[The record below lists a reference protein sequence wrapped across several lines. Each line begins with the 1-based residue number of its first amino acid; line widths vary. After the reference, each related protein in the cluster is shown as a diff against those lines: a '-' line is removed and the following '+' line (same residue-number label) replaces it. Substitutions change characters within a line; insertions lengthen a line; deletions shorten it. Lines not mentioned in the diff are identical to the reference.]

1 VPGAGRCVARLN
13 GTHAL
18 YESKE
23 HLMTAINKILI
34 VDDSPTEALFMSD
47 LLGKRGFKVAVAS
60 NSEQA
65 FARLQAES
73 FDLILMDVVM
83 PGQNGYQATR
93 AIKRDDR
100 FKDIPVIMCT
110 SKGLDTDR
118 IWGMRQGA
126 SDYIVKPVDGEEL
139 LGKIAALAH

>member
-1 VPGAGRCVARLN
+1 
-13 GTHAL
+13 
-18 YESKE
+18 
-23 HLMTAINKILI
+23 MTISKILI
-34 VDDSPTEALFMSD
+34 VDDSPTEALFMSH
-47 LLGKRGFKVAVAS
+47 LLGKKGFKVSVAG

-65 FARLQAES
+65 MTRLEAET

-110 SKGLDTDR
+110 SKGLETDR
-118 IWGMRQGA
+118 IWGIRQGA

-139 LGKIAALAH
+139 LSKIAALAH

>member
-1 VPGAGRCVARLN
+1 
-13 GTHAL
+13 
-18 YESKE
+18 
-23 HLMTAINKILI
+23 MTTINKILI

-47 LLGKRGFKVAVAS
+47 LLGKQGFKVSVAG
-60 NSEQA
+60 NSDQA
-65 FARLQAES
+65 LARLETEA

-126 SDYIVKPVDGEEL
+126 SDYIVKPVDSKEL
-139 LGKIAALAH
+139 LTKIAALSH

>member
-1 VPGAGRCVARLN
+1 
-13 GTHAL
+13 
-18 YESKE
+18 
-23 HLMTAINKILI
+23 MTISKILI

-47 LLGKRGFKVAVAS
+47 LLGKKGFKVSVAG

-65 FARLQAES
+65 MTRLEAEA

-110 SKGLDTDR
+110 SKGLETDR
-118 IWGMRQGA
+118 IWGIRQGA

-139 LGKIAALAH
+139 LSKIAALAH

>member
-1 VPGAGRCVARLN
+1 
-13 GTHAL
+13 
-18 YESKE
+18 
-23 HLMTAINKILI
+23 MTISKILI

-47 LLGKRGFKVAVAS
+47 LLGKKGFKVSVAG
-60 NSEQA
+60 NSDQA
-65 FARLQAES
+65 MARLEAEA

-83 PGQNGYQATR
+83 PGQNGYQTTR

-126 SDYIVKPVDGEEL
+126 SDYIVKPVDSDEL
-139 LGKIAALAH
+139 LSKIAALAH

>member
-1 VPGAGRCVARLN
+1 
-13 GTHAL
+13 
-18 YESKE
+18 
-23 HLMTAINKILI
+23 MTAIHKILI

-47 LLGKRGFKVAVAS
+47 MLGKKGFKVAVAAD
-60 NSEQA
+60 SEQA
-65 FARLQAES
+65 FARLEAER

-126 SDYIVKPVDGEEL
+126 SDYIVKPVDSSEL
-139 LGKIAALAH
+139 LTKIAALAH

>member
-1 VPGAGRCVARLN
+1 
-13 GTHAL
+13 
-18 YESKE
+18 
-23 HLMTAINKILI
+23 MTISKILI

-47 LLGKRGFKVAVAS
+47 LLGKKGFKVSVAG
-60 NSEQA
+60 NSDQA
-65 FARLQAES
+65 MARLEAEA

-83 PGQNGYQATR
+83 PGQNGYQTTR

-126 SDYIVKPVDGEEL
+126 SDYVVKPVDGEEL
-139 LGKIAALAH
+139 LSKIAALAQ

>member
-1 VPGAGRCVARLN
+1 
-13 GTHAL
+13 
-18 YESKE
+18 
-23 HLMTAINKILI
+23 MTSINKILI

-47 LLGKRGFKVAVAS
+47 LLGKQGFKVSVAG
-60 NSEQA
+60 NSDQA
-65 FARLQAES
+65 FARLEAEA

-126 SDYIVKPVDGEEL
+126 SDYIVKPVDSKEL
-139 LGKIAALAH
+139 LTKIAALSH

>member
-1 VPGAGRCVARLN
+1 
-13 GTHAL
+13 
-18 YESKE
+18 
-23 HLMTAINKILI
+23 MTISKILI

-47 LLGKRGFKVAVAS
+47 LLGKKGFKVSVAG

-65 FARLQAES
+65 MARLDAEA

-110 SKGLDTDR
+110 SKGLETDR
-118 IWGMRQGA
+118 IWGIRQGA

-139 LGKIAALAH
+139 LSKIAALAH

>member
-1 VPGAGRCVARLN
+1 
-13 GTHAL
+13 
-18 YESKE
+18 
-23 HLMTAINKILI
+23 MTISKILI

-47 LLGKRGFKVAVAS
+47 LLGKKGFKVSVAG
-60 NSEQA
+60 NSDQA
-65 FARLQAES
+65 MARLEAEA

-110 SKGLDTDR
+110 SKGLETDR
-118 IWGMRQGA
+118 IWGIRQGA
-126 SDYIVKPVDGEEL
+126 SDYIVKPVDSEEL
-139 LGKIAALAH
+139 LSKIAALAH

>member
-1 VPGAGRCVARLN
+1 
-13 GTHAL
+13 
-18 YESKE
+18 
-23 HLMTAINKILI
+23 MTTINKILI

-47 LLGKRGFKVAVAS
+47 LLGKQGFKVSVAG
-60 NSEQA
+60 NSDQA
-65 FARLQAES
+65 FARLEAEA

-126 SDYIVKPVDGEEL
+126 SDYIVKPVDSKEL
-139 LGKIAALAH
+139 LSKIVALSH

>member
-1 VPGAGRCVARLN
+1 
-13 GTHAL
+13 
-18 YESKE
+18 
-23 HLMTAINKILI
+23 MTISKILI

-47 LLGKRGFKVAVAS
+47 LLGKKGFKVSVAG

-65 FARLQAES
+65 MARLEADA

-110 SKGLDTDR
+110 SKGLETDR
-118 IWGMRQGA
+118 IWGMRKGA
-126 SDYIVKPVDGEEL
+126 SDYIVKPVDSDEL
-139 LGKIAALAH
+139 LSKIAALAH